1 MLMSKSEL
9 YLIKSVPVKLKE
21 RLWLL
26 KFKIFISHVSK
37 TQKCL
42 KFIVYIIPLGD
53 VRVFCL
59 SGTKH
64 GYIFV
69 WRQGTTNWNLQENR
83 KTT

>member
-26 KFKIFISHVSK
+26 TFKIFFSHVSK
-37 TQKCL
+37 TQKFL

-69 WRQGTTNWNLQENR
+69 WRQGITNWNLKENR